1 RSAVSGVEGGVPLLV
16 LVTEAHHHQVRLPD
30 QGAGADG
37 VDLRGLVIAPE
48 RAGVLP
54 QVVAGGVAGG
64 MIGHRRGEDH
74 VEPGGLGA
82 APDLLPPLGVDL
94 AGEVDGEAHGR
105 TSSGQDGLSCA
116 LTIASSTAH
125 AWVAVESAVLRL
137 IRLWPLRA
145 AADAARR

>member
-1 RSAVSGVEGGVPLLV
+1 
-16 LVTEAHHHQVRLPD
+16 
-30 QGAGADG
+30 
-37 VDLRGLVIAPE
+37 LRGLVIAPE

-105 TSSGQDGLSCA
+105 TSSGQDGLPGV
-116 LTIASSTAH
+116 LPIASSAAP
-125 AWVAVESAVLRL
+125 AWGAVGSAVLRL
-137 IRLWPLRA
+137 IRLRPRGA
-145 AADAARR
+145 AGDAARR